1 MKSGAFLLKSASVN
15 KYVARCMPAMLS
27 DSKNRY
33 STVLIGNAVG
43 MGVNDTLTDNGNVW
57 SWMDGDLGQPRKYE
71 WWITTMSGGFG
82 SGLKNDLNN
91 LNIAVEVSR
100 S

>member
-57 SWMDGDLGQPRKYE
+57 S
-71 WWITTMSGGFG
+71 
-82 SGLKNDLNN
+82 
-91 LNIAVEVSR
+91 
-100 S
+100 